1 MLELVL
7 STALGAAAFGLRIQE
22 HRCSRALARYHALPV
37 GSAAR
42 RSINEHELREAY
54 WAQFYVF
61 LIGVGMHTLLLT
73 AFIWMQ

>member
-7 STALGAAAFGLRIQE
+7 STALGAAAFGLRVQE
-22 HRCSRALARYHALPV
+22 HRCSRTLALYHALPV

-42 RSINEHELREAY
+42 RSISENTIREAY
-54 WAQFYVF
+54 WVQFYVF
-61 LIGVGMHTLLLT
+61 LIGVGMHTLLLV

>member
-1 MLELVL
+1 MPPRTRPLP
-7 STALGAAAFGLRIQE
+7 
-22 HRCSRALARYHALPV
+22 RAPV

-42 RSINEHELREAY
+42 RSISENTIREAH

-73 AFIWMQ
+73 AFISMQ